1 MKQKQPDNEICSD
14 RILENSTRYWNMTR
28 EIFFLKNRA
37 DHEAVRLISGPF
49 CFLIKLYM
57 G

>member
-1 MKQKQPDNEICSD
+1 MKQKQPDNEVCSD